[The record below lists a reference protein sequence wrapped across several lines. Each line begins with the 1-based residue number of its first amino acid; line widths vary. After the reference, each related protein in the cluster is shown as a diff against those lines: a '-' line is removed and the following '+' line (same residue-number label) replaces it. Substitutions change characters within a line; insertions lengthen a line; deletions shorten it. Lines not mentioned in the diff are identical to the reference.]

1 MICTHSKLRYL
12 YLGQK
17 VATLLSCRTY
27 NSYSLNIDPLF
38 TKFRVKKI
46 ATENNY
52 REIQAKG
59 IEIIIINILSIKL
72 KKMNTTICKDI
83 T

>member
-1 MICTHSKLRYL
+1 MWIIEVKRQL
-12 YLGQK
+12 YDLYPFKTKGQK

-38 TKFRVKKI
+38 TKFRVKKF

-52 REIQAKG
+52 REIQAKV
-59 IEIIIINILSIKL
+59 IEIIIINILCIK
-72 KKMNTTICKDI
+72 
-83 T
+83 